1 MGHWIQKWTVE
12 LKIQKWTDEL
22 KSEAFNISMKFWIW
36 KWNASVDCL
45 LCENLSLALLQIT
58 NRNYVGSYVQLK
70 KLDLVP
76 KNFNS
81 VPKKSI

>member
-36 KWNASVDCL
+36 KWNA
-45 LCENLSLALLQIT
+45 
-58 NRNYVGSYVQLK
+58 
-70 KLDLVP
+70 KLMEY
-76 KNFNS
+76 
-81 VPKKSI
+81 